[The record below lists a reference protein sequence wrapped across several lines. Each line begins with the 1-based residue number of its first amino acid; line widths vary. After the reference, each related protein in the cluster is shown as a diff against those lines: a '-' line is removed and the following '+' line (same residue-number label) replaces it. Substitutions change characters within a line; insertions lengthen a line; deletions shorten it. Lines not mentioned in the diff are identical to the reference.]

1 MNEEKKVEI
10 LAIINSEWDKYSDKA
25 EMAKEIEHAYIFGP
39 LGENEHYNIDDISA
53 LIKEV
58 SLEKNPVIIEE

>member
-10 LAIINSEWDKYSDKA
+10 LAIINSEWDKYNDKT
-25 EMAKEIEHAYIFGP
+25 EMAREIEHAYIFGP
-39 LGENEHYNIDDISA
+39 LGENEHYNIDEIFS

-58 SLEKNPVIIEE
+58 ELEKNSIIIAE

>member
-25 EMAKEIEHAYIFGP
+25 EMAKEIEHAYI
-39 LGENEHYNIDDISA
+39 LG
-53 LIKEV
+53 L
-58 SLEKNPVIIEE
+58 